1 MDFSKYKET
10 LKIRT
15 EKLKGKP
22 LKEIYIELSK
32 MVEEIAKMKAPFE
45 VEEIETDRDMFE
57 CIQEAYS
64 FLYCIING
72 YDYKT
77 LDVVEHMDKD
87 DFFKWLV
94 NYKINHFGKD
104 ILKELGYELVD
115 VVPEGYIIRE
125 NETPKIVQ

>member
-57 CIQEAYS
+57 CIQETYS
-64 FLYCIING
+64 FLYCIINE